1 MLAIPGKKKDARDGT
16 SGDAE
21 LSPLRGASWSYPASR
36 IYWSEKR
43 GSTYLT
49 GAFDP
54 KINLYPFSQYPFS
67 QCGHLTQTLGKNR
80 DHLYV

>member
-36 IYWSEKR
+36 IYWCEKR

-54 KINLYPFSQYPFS
+54 KINLYPFSQ
-67 QCGHLTQTLGKNR
+67 CGHLTQTLGKNR